1 MSSDCGCNSSASAP
15 CVEETL
21 ATVPVA
27 DQGWATSSSA
37 TFMLKSVEHEGAAE
51 PVTALLF
58 ALMIFAF
65 LKVLKRRFGSEP
77 VIVLRLDEAR
87 DQRPESESIFTNS
100 FSNEETFQPRAVFR
114 RMMTW
119 FRSAY
124 IAGRNADSTP
134 AGLNSTV

>member
-1 MSSDCGCNSSASAP
+1 MSSDCGCNSSASSP

-27 DQGWATSSSA
+27 DQAWATSSSMSF
-37 TFMLKSVEHEGAAE
+37 TMTSVEQEGVVDF
-51 PVTALLF
+51 PTLLF

-65 LKVLKRRFGSEP
+65 LMALKRCFGAEP
-77 VIVLRLDEAR
+77 LIVLRLDEAR

-100 FSNEETFQPRAVFR
+100 FSNDDTCQPPAVCR

-124 IAGRNADSTP
+124 IAGRKADSTP